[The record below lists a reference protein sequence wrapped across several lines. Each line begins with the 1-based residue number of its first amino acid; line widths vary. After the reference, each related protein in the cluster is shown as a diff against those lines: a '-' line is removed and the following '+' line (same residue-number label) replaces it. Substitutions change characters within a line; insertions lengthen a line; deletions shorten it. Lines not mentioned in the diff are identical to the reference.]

1 MNHYRSLFLLGMLRS
16 IRHHINYAKSKL
28 TFEINYARRKI
39 TNCAY
44 IIARCLFNVYAAERY
59 APRTLPAKLLL
70 KEAQLK
76 ASARFF
82 VHRTSNMPGFKEN
95 FCVRCCVAF
104 GLKLRQDIL
113 LVLMMIGIVVGF
125 IVGVAINGYVN
136 AVENPEER
144 KTMMILIGF
153 PGELFINMLKMLV
166 LPLIVASLVCALAGI
181 DARAGGRIG
190 RRAIIYYLCT
200 TVSAVIIGIAV
211 VTIIKPGSRAKPS
224 EDNEVSPYRPLD
236 AFLDLL
242 R

>member
-28 TFEINYARRKI
+28 TFEINYTQRKI

-59 APRTLPAKLLL
+59 APRTRPAKLLL

-82 VHRTSNMPGFKEN
+82 VHRSSNMPGFKEN

-113 LVLMMIGIVVGF
+113 LVLMMIGVVVGF

-144 KTMMILIGF
+144 KTMLILIGF

-181 DARAGGRIG
+181 DARASGRIG

-224 EDNEVSPYRPLD
+224 EDSEISPYRPLD

>member
-1 MNHYRSLFLLGMLRS
+1 MRFHVDEPLPFSVFVRNVAQHKTPYQLRQEQTYVRAKLHAAQNHELL
-16 IRHHINYAKSKL
+16 
-28 TFEINYARRKI
+28 
-39 TNCAY
+39 
-44 IIARCLFNVYAAERY
+44 IIARCRFNVYAAERY
-59 APRTLPAKLLL
+59 APRTRPAKLLL
-70 KEAQLK
+70 KEAL
-76 ASARFF
+76 SESLFL
-82 VHRTSNMPGFKEN
+82 
-95 FCVRCCVAF
+95 CVRCCVAF

-113 LVLMMIGIVVGF
+113 LVLMMIGVVVGF
-125 IVGVAINGYVN
+125 IVGVAINGCVN

-144 KTMMILIGF
+144 KTMLILIGF
-153 PGELFINMLKMLV
+153 PGELFINMLKKLV

-181 DARAGGRIG
+181 DAKASGRIG

>member
-1 MNHYRSLFLLGMLRS
+1 M
-16 IRHHINYAKSKL
+16 
-28 TFEINYARRKI
+28 RK
-39 TNCAY
+39 
-44 IIARCLFNVYAAERY
+44 
-59 APRTLPAKLLL
+59 
-70 KEAQLK
+70 
-76 ASARFF
+76 
-82 VHRTSNMPGFKEN
+82 
-95 FCVRCCVAF
+95 
-104 GLKLRQDIL
+104 DIL
-113 LVLMMIGIVVGF
+113 LVLMMIGVVVGF

-144 KTMMILIGF
+144 KTLLILIGF

-181 DARAGGRIG
+181 DTRASGKIG

-211 VTIIKPGSRAKPS
+211 VTIIKPGSPAKPS
-224 EDNEVSPYRPLD
+224 EDSEVSPYRPLD

>member
-1 MNHYRSLFLLGMLRS
+1 
-16 IRHHINYAKSKL
+16 
-28 TFEINYARRKI
+28 
-39 TNCAY
+39 
-44 IIARCLFNVYAAERY
+44 
-59 APRTLPAKLLL
+59 
-70 KEAQLK
+70 
-76 ASARFF
+76 
-82 VHRTSNMPGFKEN
+82 MPGLKDN
-95 FCVRCCVAF
+95 FCARCCVAF

-113 LVLMMIGIVVGF
+113 LVLMMIGVVVGF

-144 KTMMILIGF
+144 KTMLILIGF
-153 PGELFINMLKMLV
+153 PEELFINMLKMLV

-181 DARAGGRIG
+181 DARASGRIG

-224 EDNEVSPYRPLD
+224 EDNKVSPYRPLD

>member
-1 MNHYRSLFLLGMLRS
+1 M
-16 IRHHINYAKSKL
+16 
-28 TFEINYARRKI
+28 
-39 TNCAY
+39 
-44 IIARCLFNVYAAERY
+44 
-59 APRTLPAKLLL
+59 
-70 KEAQLK
+70 K

-82 VHRTSNMPGFKEN
+82 VHRTSTMPGFKES
-95 FCVRCCVAF
+95 FCTRCCVAF

-113 LVLMMIGIVVGF
+113 LVLMMIGVVVGF

-144 KTMMILIGF
+144 KTLLILIGF
-153 PGELFINMLKMLV
+153 PGELFINM
-166 LPLIVASLVCALAGI
+166 LIVASLVCALAGI
-181 DARAGGRIG
+181 DARASGRIG

-224 EDNEVSPYRPLD
+224 EDSEVSPYRPLD